1 MTNKFIIP
9 QDIELEAQTYIQN
22 VVNELANSE
31 LYKEIDDAALTMLA
45 RNYSMFITASK
56 QLAREGMTIVNAQDN
71 VVTHPAIKIAKDAQ
85 SAATT
90 LMKEFGLTAKSRTKL
105 PVREKEDDSPFM
117 QFVGTNK
124 K

>member
-105 PVREKEDDSPFM
+105 PVREKDDESAFM
-117 QFVGTNK
+117 QFVK